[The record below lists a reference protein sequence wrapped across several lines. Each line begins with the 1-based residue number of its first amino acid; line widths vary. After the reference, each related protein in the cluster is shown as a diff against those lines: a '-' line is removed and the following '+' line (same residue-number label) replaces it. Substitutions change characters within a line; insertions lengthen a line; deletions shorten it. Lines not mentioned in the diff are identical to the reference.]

1 MIDLWFQTNL
11 HSCAPAP
18 CGFNYTVKL
27 HLFPFW
33 CTVLNFNICISSLT
47 TIIKIH
53 NSSNSAQFYNHHTTV
68 PVYTRIHLKSKG
80 ENFSTLGGAHLRKA
94 THFEDLKGSDRI
106 SKEILLLPLSSLF
119 KLPLNPPIY
128 NSSLRIFLRA
138 SMSVRWAAPLL
149 TSAVLSKL
157 CPTVNSVLS
166 YHLR

>member
-1 MIDLWFQTNL
+1 MDLWFQTNL
-11 HSCAPAP
+11 SSCAPAP

-33 CTVLNFNICISSLT
+33 CTVLNFNI
-47 TIIKIH
+47 
-53 NSSNSAQFYNHHTTV
+53 SAQFYNHHTTV

-138 SMSVRWAAPLL
+138 SIWVWDGLH
-149 TSAVLSKL
+149 L
-157 CPTVNSVLS
+157 C
-166 YHLR
+166 